1 MSLALDRPD
10 GARVVVQRPGEVLF
24 VPAGWWH
31 VVLNVEASTA
41 VSHALTL
48 SRDLPWLLERA
59 RREAAA
65 AAEDKTAGEIT
76 GSLLCAHSHAV

>member
-1 MSLALDRPD
+1 M
-10 GARVVVQRPGEVLF
+10 VVQRPGEVLF

-48 SRDLPWLLERA
+48 SRDLPWLLTVRSRGQGLVCVPREGREPGHCRA
-59 RREAAA
+59 
-65 AAEDKTAGEIT
+65 
-76 GSLLCAHSHAV
+76 